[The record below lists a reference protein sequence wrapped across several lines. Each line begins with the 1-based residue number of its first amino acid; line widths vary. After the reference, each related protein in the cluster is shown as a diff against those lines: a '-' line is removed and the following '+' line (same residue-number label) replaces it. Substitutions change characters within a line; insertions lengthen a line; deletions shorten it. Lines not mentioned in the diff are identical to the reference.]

1 MKLFSKLT
9 AILALSAMTL
19 AGCMEGMVEEPAL
32 LSAEERQLR
41 QIERERNSTAIAI
54 GAAAGAVLGA
64 AATRDCPRDQ
74 QQKKCRD
81 EQMKGML
88 IGAIIGGMAGSA
100 TGSYVNARAREF
112 SSEQNGYRASIA
124 AADQDIRNYQSLNQ
138 TTSRLVSQQRSKVS
152 RLNGQLRQG
161 SISEKEYRVQIAS
174 ARANVRSIDDAIG
187 DISKQIQVMR
197 DDSNTRR
204 ANGKPT
210 GDLNNRINSLEA
222 QKRTLESRRREMA
235 DVYDDVPA
243 SVGSYQF

>member
-41 QIERERNSTAIAI
+41 QIERERNSTAIAV
-54 GAAAGAVLGA
+54 GAAAGAFVGA
-64 AATRDCPRDQ
+64 AATQNRP
-74 QQKKCRD
+74 RD
-81 EQMKGML
+81 EQMRGML
-88 IGAIIGGMAGSA
+88 IGAMIGGMAGSA

-112 SSEQNGYRASIA
+112 SSEQNGYRAAIA

-161 SISEKEYRVQIAS
+161 SISEEEYRVQIAS
-174 ARANVRSIDDAIG
+174 ARNNVRSIDNAIG

>member
-1 MKLFSKLT
+1 M
-9 AILALSAMTL
+9 
-19 AGCMEGMVEEPAL
+19 
-32 LSAEERQLR
+32 Q
-41 QIERERNSTAIAI
+41 
-54 GAAAGAVLGA
+54 
-64 AATRDCPRDQ
+64 
-74 QQKKCRD
+74 
-81 EQMKGML
+81 GML

>member
-19 AGCMEGMVEEPAL
+19 AGCMEGMVEDPAL

-41 QIERERNSTAIAI
+41 QIERERNSTAIAV
-54 GAAAGAVLGA
+54 GAAAGALVGA
-64 AATRDCPRDQ
+64 AATQNRP
-74 QQKKCRD
+74 RD
-81 EQMKGML
+81 EQMAGIL
-88 IGAIIGGMAGSA
+88 IGAMIGGMAGSA

-112 SSEQNGYRASIA
+112 SSEQNGYRAAIA

-161 SISEKEYRVQIAS
+161 SISEEEYRVQIAS
-174 ARANVRSIDDAIG
+174 ARNNVRSIDNAIG

-222 QKRTLESRRREMA
+222 QKRTLESRRRAMA
-235 DVYDDVPA
+235 EVYDDVPA

>member
-19 AGCMEGMVEEPAL
+19 AGCMEGMVEDPAL

-41 QIERERNSTAIAI
+41 QIERERNSTAIAV
-54 GAAAGAVLGA
+54 GAAAGALVGA
-64 AATRDCPRDQ
+64 AATQNRPRN
-74 QQKKCRD
+74 
-81 EQMKGML
+81 EQMAGIL
-88 IGAIIGGMAGSA
+88 VGAMIGGMAGSA

-112 SSEQNGYRASIA
+112 SSEQNGYRAAIA

-161 SISEKEYRVQIAS
+161 SISEEEYRVQIAS
-174 ARANVRSIDDAIG
+174 ARNNVRSIDDAIG

-204 ANGKPT
+204 ASGKPT

-222 QKRTLESRRREMA
+222 QKRTLESRRRAMV